1 MRRKDREVTT
11 IEGIGSIIE
20 KCKLCHLAMVDNGLP
35 YVIPMNFGYELD
47 KKTLKLYF
55 HSAKSGRKIEILN
68 KNKAVCFE
76 MAVEGTLGEVVD
88 PCNAGYLY
96 ESVLGF
102 GHAEFIDDIPE
113 KCRALTLLMKQ
124 QANRDF
130 TFTEKQ
136 ASGVCVFKVI
146 STDFTGK
153 RKPDPNE
160 HTG

>member
-11 IEGIGSIIE
+11 IEGIRSIIE
-20 KCKLCHLAMVDNGLP
+20 KCKLCHLAMVDNGMP

-47 KKTLKLYF
+47 NKTLCLYF

-68 KNKAVCFE
+68 KDKAVCFE
-76 MAVEGTLGEVVD
+76 MAVEGKLGEVVD

-102 GHAEFIDDIPE
+102 GHVEFIDDIPE
-113 KCRALTLLMKQ
+113 KCRALSLLMKHQ
-124 QANRDF
+124 SKRDF
-130 TFTEKQ
+130 TFMEKQ
-136 ASGVCVFKVI
+136 ADSVCVFKVI

-153 RKPDPNE
+153 RKPAPNE